1 MLFPTNSSY
10 DLIKNTNYSYL
21 QLPILYL
28 KNGCANVPEERVG
41 KRRIDLIHSWAQAT
55 LPNLV
60 VGISDNICHLN
71 DILIQ
76 YLLST

>member
-28 KNGCANVPEERVG
+28 KNGCANSSSHG
-41 KRRIDLIHSWAQAT
+41 KSHGIDLIHSWAQAT

-60 VGISDNICHLN
+60 VGKSDNICHLN